1 MTTKTIRLGNP
12 GGPEEN
18 VNIVD
23 GSIST
28 ALVATPTTD
37 IGDVTLLAGTA
48 LVGKVGIDQA
58 TANANEVVV
67 KTNIHPPG
75 LSTVACGELQGSATA
90 LQLPNV
96 ACKFVRFRAVLSN
109 AGNVYVGGASVTKPD
124 GTTDTTTGL
133 ELSAGE
139 DTGWIPASN
148 LSIFYRICDNAGDD
162 LCYLAIS

>member
-48 LVGKVGIDQA
+48 LVGKVVG
-58 TANANEVVV
+58 